1 MNSRQKTIRLIC
13 WKEDRAA
20 ALAEELDTAGF
31 MIDSNSL
38 DSPALRVLGQS
49 PPDAVVIDLDRLPAQ
64 GRDIGV
70 MLRTTARSRH
80 TPLVFVDGP
89 EAKVART
96 REVLPDASY
105 TSRDEMVASIR
116 QAIAEPPVN
125 PVVPESRFAG
135 YSGTPLPKKLG
146 VKGDST
152 VSLVDAPKDF
162 ETTLGELPS
171 GTKVIRRTE
180 PDADVTLWFLSSL
193 DDLHKGIDRMGEIAG
208 NGRLWICWPKKASGV
223 VTDVTQNKVRSTGLA
238 AGLVDFKICA
248 VDATWSGLCFTRRK
262 SE

>member
-38 DSPALRVLGQS
+38 DSPALRVLCQS
-49 PPDAVVIDLDRLPAQ
+49 PPDVVVIDLDRLPAQ

-70 MLRTTARSRH
+70 MLRTTARSRQ
-80 TPLVFVDGP
+80 TPLVFVDGA

-105 TSRDEMVASIR
+105 TARDDMVGSIR
-116 QAIAEPPVN
+116 QAMAKPPGN
-125 PVVPESRFAG
+125 PVVPESIFAG

-146 VKGDST
+146 IKRKST
-152 VSLVDAPKDF
+152 VALVDAPKDF

-171 GTKVIRRTE
+171 DAKVIPRGE
-180 PDADVTLWFLSSL
+180 PGADVTLWFLNSL
-193 DDLHKGIDRMGEIAG
+193 DDLHNRIDDMGEIAG
-208 NGRLWICWPKKASGV
+208 DGRLWICWPKKASGI
-223 VTDVTQNKVRSTGLA
+223 VTDVTQNEVRSTGLA
-238 AGLVDFKICA
+238 TGLVDFKICA
-248 VDATWSGLCFTRRK
+248 IDATWSGLCFTRRK
-262 SE
+262 K

>member
-20 ALAEELDTAGF
+20 ALAEVLDTAGF
-31 MIDSNSL
+31 VIDFNSL
-38 DSPALRVLGQS
+38 DGPALRAIGQS
-49 PPDAVVIDLDRLPAQ
+49 PPDAVVIDLGRLPAQ
-64 GRDIGV
+64 GRDVGV
-70 MLRTTARSRH
+70 TLRTTARSRH
-80 TPLVFVDGP
+80 TPLVFVDGA
-89 EAKVART
+89 EDKVART
-96 REVLPDASY
+96 REILPDAFY

-116 QAIAEPPVN
+116 QAIARPPVN
-125 PVVPESRFAG
+125 PVVPESNFAG

-146 VKGDST
+146 VKENST

-171 GTKVIRRTE
+171 GAKVVRRTE

-208 NGRLWICWPKKASGV
+208 DGRLWICWPKKASGI
-223 VTDVTQNKVRSTGLA
+223 VTDVTQNEVRSIGLA
-238 AGLVDFKICA
+238 TGLVDFKICA

-262 SE
+262 K